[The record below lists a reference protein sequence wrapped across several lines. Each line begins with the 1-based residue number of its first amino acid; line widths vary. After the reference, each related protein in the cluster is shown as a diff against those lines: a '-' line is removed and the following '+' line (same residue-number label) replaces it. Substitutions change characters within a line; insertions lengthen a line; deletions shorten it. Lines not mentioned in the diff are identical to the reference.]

1 MNTSRA
7 GIALIKEFEGFPFGG
22 RPYQDSVGVWTIGY
36 GHTAGVGPHSRRLTE
51 REAAQLLDQDLQH
64 TYERAVEALPMADEL
79 NRNQADALVAFVYNV
94 GPGAISAE
102 TGIGRA
108 LRARQWQ
115 RAADEMLRW
124 DEAGGRVLAGL
135 TRRRRAERALFL
147 RPVTASQLEG
157 LTPSERRWCREYDRL
172 VAAKRA
178 GRDSP
183 AARERRRALR
193 ATMVRQRKAIWHAA
207 ETLGG
212 GWAHLS
218 RGARYRALRARTA

>member
-1 MNTSRA
+1 VKTSRA

-51 REAAQLLDQDLQH
+51 AEASRLLEADLAH
-64 TYERAVEALPMADEL
+64 TYERAIEALPMADEL
-79 NRNQADALVAFVYNV
+79 NRNQADALVSFVFNV
-94 GPGAISAE
+94 GTGALSTD

-108 LRARQWQ
+108 LRARQWHK
-115 RAADEMLRW
+115 AADELLRW
-124 DEAGGRVLAGL
+124 DKAGGRPLAGL

-147 RPVTASQLEG
+147 RPPTVSQFAG
-157 LTPSERRWCREYDRL
+157 LTSKERSWCGEYDRL
-172 VAAKRA
+172 IAAKHA

-183 AARERRRALR
+183 QARARRIALR
-193 ATMVRQRKAIWHAA
+193 AAMRRQRKAIWHAA

-212 GWAHLS
+212 GWAYLN
-218 RGARYRALRARTA
+218 RRVRYRALRARTA